1 MWQLQTPAGFQEIP
15 LCSTPGEDGGHR
27 KKAPRHFLARR
38 ERKVSRPQA
47 WPQVELKESQLGGH
61 MGKCVGGSAFPASH
75 SRSGQIQESPPFPPA
90 RVSAHHPLLS
100 ACPFPPSR
108 QQAAQ
113 LRGRAASLTV
123 GRGPPRVSPVSG
135 GSAANWI
142 VKDDPSAQLSA
153 SRAPVTQGK
162 LNADSGAGLPAE
174 ALCRTQTPE
183 VREDS
188 GTEMGEELKQ
198 GGASPSA
205 PSGAEA
211 APSLQACS
219 QPLALRHLEIK
230 AS

>member
-1 MWQLQTPAGFQEIP
+1 M
-15 LCSTPGEDGGHR
+15 
-27 KKAPRHFLARR
+27 
-38 ERKVSRPQA
+38 
-47 WPQVELKESQLGGH
+47 
-61 MGKCVGGSAFPASH
+61 
-75 SRSGQIQESPPFPPA
+75 
-90 RVSAHHPLLS
+90 
-100 ACPFPPSR
+100 
-108 QQAAQ
+108 
-113 LRGRAASLTV
+113 
-123 GRGPPRVSPVSG
+123 
-135 GSAANWI
+135 
-142 VKDDPSAQLSA
+142 
-153 SRAPVTQGK
+153 TQGK

-174 ALCRTQTPE
+174 ALCRAQTPE